1 MTPIRILVVDDH
13 LLFRAGIAALLHTE
27 PDLAVVG
34 AVGSAEEALDL
45 LATAEPDVVLM
56 DISMSGLGGLE
67 GTRRLV
73 AEGTGARVV
82 VLTVHPE
89 EEWLVAALEAGASSY
104 VTKESAEE
112 RLLEAIR
119 AAARGEVSL
128 SPDGTRILLRHLRSG
143 RPGNESGAPV
153 ELLSGREREVLAR
166 TAEGYTAVEI
176 GEQLQISPKT
186 VDTYRQRMMEKLN
199 LHHRSELVRLAIRE
213 GLLSPAG

>member
-1 MTPIRILVVDDH
+1 MTPIRILLVDDH
-13 LLFRAGIAALLHTE
+13 QLFRAGISALLQME

-34 AVGSAEEALDL
+34 GVGSAEEALDAL
-45 LATAEPDVVLM
+45 GSLQPDIVLM
-56 DISMSGLGGLE
+56 DLAMSGLGGVE

-73 AEGTGARVV
+73 AVGTGARVV

-89 EEWLVAALEAGASSY
+89 EEWLVAALEAGASGY

-128 SPDGTRILLRHLRSG
+128 SPGGTRLLLRHLRSG
-143 RPGNESGAPV
+143 RRGSESGTPV

-166 TAEGYTAVEI
+166 TAEGFTAVEI